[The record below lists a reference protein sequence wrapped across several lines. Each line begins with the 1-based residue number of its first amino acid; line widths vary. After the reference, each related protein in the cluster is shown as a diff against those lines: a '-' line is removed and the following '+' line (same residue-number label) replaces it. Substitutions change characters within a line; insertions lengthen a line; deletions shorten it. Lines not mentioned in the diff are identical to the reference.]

1 MEYYNFFIC
10 FFGTEREIER
20 MCWIDWICSCVCM
33 RGWWWDSTGVH
44 FTDRKSVLC
53 QIQTIDRFKKIV
65 LGVEFERSL
74 CYVTVKERNREIIT
88 LGCVCELTRQ
98 RERER
103 ERGSKTVLRRKMS
116 VYSLDSS
123 RGLSQYLS
131 DSGQGRCH
139 ELTQEPNTFIR
150 HRKEVRMLL

>member
-1 MEYYNFFIC
+1 M
-10 FFGTEREIER
+10 
-20 MCWIDWICSCVCM
+20 
-33 RGWWWDSTGVH
+33 
-44 FTDRKSVLC
+44 
-53 QIQTIDRFKKIV
+53 

-98 RERER
+98 R